1 MKKLKYIVPVLIG
14 VSILALSGLVYI
26 AATRNLSGLESVLMQ
41 IISLAIGIGVS
52 FFVGRQSAQKAAN
65 EIIKP
70 HARSAFRRL
79 VSLYRRLQRAA
90 TTIEA
95 AQGLEADEDHEVALA
110 KLEVIVSA
118 QLMTADDALEDWRD
132 IVPEDVNEIHQK
144 LRPGHT
150 TEDTK

>member
-1 MKKLKYIVPVLIG
+1 MIKLKYVVPVSIG
-14 VSILALSGLVYI
+14 VGIIVLLSVVDI
-26 AATRNLSGLESVLMQ
+26 AAARDLSGLESVLLQ
-41 IISLAIGIGVS
+41 IMSLAIGSGVS
-52 FFVGRQSAQKAAN
+52 FYIGRQSAQSAAR

-79 VSLYRRLQRAA
+79 VSLYRSLQRAA

-95 AQGLEADEDHEVALA
+95 AQGLEADENREVTLA

-118 QLMTADDALEDWRD
+118 QLTTADDALEDWRD

-144 LRPGHT
+144 LQHGYT
-150 TEDTK
+150 TGDTK

>member
-1 MKKLKYIVPVLIG
+1 MIKLKYIVPVLIG
-14 VSILALSGLVYI
+14 VSILALSGLVFI
-26 AATRNLSGLESVLMQ
+26 AATRNLSGLESVLLQ

-52 FFVGRQSAQKAAN
+52 FYIGRQSAQSAAR

-79 VSLYRRLQRAA
+79 ISLYQGLQRVA
-90 TTIEA
+90 TTIESSKKSGS
-95 AQGLEADEDHEVALA
+95 QEDYQVTLGKLEA
-110 KLEVIVSA
+110 IVTE
-118 QLMTADDALEDWRD
+118 QLTTADDALEDWRD

-144 LRPGHT
+144 LRPGYA

>member
-79 VSLYRRLQRAA
+79 VSLYRSLQRAA

>member
-1 MKKLKYIVPVLIG
+1 
-14 VSILALSGLVYI
+14 
-26 AATRNLSGLESVLMQ
+26 MQ

-79 VSLYRRLQRAA
+79 VSLYRSLQRAA